1 MSLTFE
7 YFLLVFIAGLGFL
20 QFAAMKG
27 GLRGIWLSL
36 DSSRNR
42 FYAAVLAF
50 PAMLAFFTWNYRNP
64 VGIIE
69 GAQQAGLFSLAA
81 ALSILFTLALSSLI
95 NRNKLKPSV
104 KFDAG
109 LEALKSRTY
118 YQILKAK
125 FGNANQN

>member
-36 DSSRNR
+36 DLSKNR
-42 FYAAVLAF
+42 FYAAVLSF

-81 ALSILFTLALSSLI
+81 ALSVLFTIALSSLI
-95 NRNKLKPSV
+95 NRNKLKPSR
-104 KFDAG
+104 KIDAG
-109 LEALKSRTY
+109 LEALRSHTY
-118 YQILKAK
+118 YQIIKAK
-125 FGNANQN
+125 LGNADQD